1 MKWLL
6 DSNVVSEPVRE
17 KPNSAVVNW
26 LAAKPKGETA
36 ISVVTLAELRDGAAS
51 ARDERKRQQLTSWI
65 ESEITQFF
73 EDHTLPLSLDILLDW
88 LALSRKLRRSG
99 HTRDPADL
107 LIAATARVHNLI
119 LVSRNIR
126 HFAGTG
132 VVVYDPWS
140 DELHRTELA

>member
-17 KPNSAVVNW
+17 KPSSAVVNW
-26 LAAKPKGETA
+26 LAAKAKGETA
-36 ISVVTLAELRDGAAS
+36 ISIVTLAELRDGAAS
-51 ARDERKRQQLTSWI
+51 ARHERKRQQLTTWI

-73 EDHTLPLSLDILLDW
+73 EDHTLPLSIDILLDW
-88 LALSRKLRRSG
+88 IALSRRLRRSG
-99 HTRDPADL
+99 RTRDPADL

-119 LVSRNIR
+119 LVSRNTR

-132 VVVYDPWS
+132 LVVYDPWN
-140 DELHRTELA
+140 DELHRMELA

>member
-1 MKWLL
+1 VKWLL

-17 KPNSAVVNW
+17 KPSSAVVKW
-26 LAAKPKGETA
+26 LAAKAKGETA
-36 ISVVTLAELRDGAAS
+36 ISIVTLAELRDGAAS
-51 ARDERKRQQLTSWI
+51 ARQERKRQQLTTWV

-88 LALSRKLRRSG
+88 IALSRRLRRSG
-99 HTRDPADL
+99 RTRDPADL

-119 LVSRNIR
+119 LVSRNTR

-132 VVVYDPWS
+132 LVVYDPWN
-140 DELHRTELA
+140 DELHRPELA